1 MSTFAIIM
9 LAATAFFAYQVYR
22 HVNTLED
29 KKDQKSEPIM
39 TPMEATPINSS
50 TALIDEADEAYR
62 EGDLER
68 ALDKLIKANTLA
80 TNNPEILNKLAF
92 VNGKLGNTQS
102 AIEWYKRS
110 LELDDADDLTHN
122 AIASM
127 YKSEGLLLL
136 AKEHYEKAL
145 QIDDEYAVT
154 YYNYANLLA
163 DMGEFQKAKLM
174 YERAL
179 SLQNE
184 FPEAR
189 DALDTLKGH
198 E

>member
-9 LAATAFFAYQVYR
+9 LAGTAFFAYQIYR

-29 KKDQKSEPIM
+29 QKEEKSEPIIAPVESKPVN
-39 TPMEATPINSS
+39 TS
-50 TALIDEADEAYR
+50 TALIDEADEAYS

-68 ALDKLIKANTLA
+68 ALDKLTKANVLLP
-80 TNNPEILNKLAF
+80 NNPEILNKVAF
-92 VNGKLGNTQS
+92 IHGKLGNTQS
-102 AIEWYKRS
+102 AIEWYKHS

-122 AIASM
+122 AIASI
-127 YKSEGLLLL
+127 YKTEGSLLL

-145 QIDDEYAVT
+145 QIDDAYSVT

-163 DMGEFQKAKLM
+163 DMGEMNQAKEL
-174 YERAL
+174 YTRAL
-179 SLQNE
+179 ELQE
-184 FPEAR
+184 DFPEAR
-189 DALDTLKGH
+189 AALDSLKGN

>member
-9 LAATAFFAYQVYR
+9 LAATAFFAYQIYL

-29 KKDQKSEPIM
+29 QKDQKSEPVITLIEL
-39 TPMEATPINSS
+39 TPVNPS
-50 TALIDEADEAYR
+50 TALIDEADEAYS

-68 ALDKLIKANTLA
+68 ALDKLTKANVIFPNT
-80 TNNPEILNKLAF
+80 PEILNKLAF

-102 AIEWYKRS
+102 AIEWYKHS
-110 LELDDADDLTHN
+110 LELDANDDLTHN

-127 YKSEGLLLL
+127 YKAQGLFLL

-145 QIDDEYAVT
+145 KIDDEYAVT
-154 YYNYANLLA
+154 YYNYGNLLA
-163 DMGEFQKAKLM
+163 DMSEFQKAKAM
-174 YERAL
+174 YRRAL
-179 SLQNE
+179 ELQDE
-184 FPEAR
+184 FPEAHA
-189 DALDTLKGH
+189 ALSSLRGN

>member
-9 LAATAFFAYQVYR
+9 LAATAFFAYQIYQ

-29 KKDQKSEPIM
+29 KEDGKAEPI
-39 TPMEATPINSS
+39 TPIVEFKPSMS
-50 TALIDEADEAYR
+50 ATDLLVEADEAYS

-68 ALDKLIKANTLA
+68 ALDKLMKANILFPNTA
-80 TNNPEILNKLAF
+80 EIVNKLAF
-92 VNGKLGNTQS
+92 VNGKLGNTQK
-102 AIEWYKRS
+102 AIELYQHS
-110 LELDDADDLTHN
+110 LELDGNDDLTHN

-127 YKSEGLLLL
+127 YKTEGSLLL

-154 YYNYANLLA
+154 YYNYGNLLVEL
-163 DMGEFQKAKLM
+163 GKHEEAKTM
-174 YERAL
+174 YDRAL
-179 SLQNE
+179 SLQEE

-189 DALDTLKGH
+189 EALENLKGR